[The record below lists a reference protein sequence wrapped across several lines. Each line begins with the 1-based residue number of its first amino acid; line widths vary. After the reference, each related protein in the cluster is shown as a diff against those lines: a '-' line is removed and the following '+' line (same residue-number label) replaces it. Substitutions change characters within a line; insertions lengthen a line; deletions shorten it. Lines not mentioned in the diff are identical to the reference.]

1 MPTEILW
8 VYAAQGGAHMGNTD
22 GNGDTMYEELTH
34 HARDE
39 GFLQGSTYAIGAG
52 EVDPEDED

>member
-1 MPTEILW
+1 
-8 VYAAQGGAHMGNTD
+8 MGSNTD

-34 HARDE
+34 DARDG
-39 GFLQGSTYAIGAG
+39 GFLQESTYAIGAG